1 MNVLFLTDNFPPEVN
16 APATRTYEHCKRW
29 VERGAEVTVLTCA
42 PNFPQGK
49 VYPGYK
55 NRLWSRECIDGV
67 EVIRLWTFITP
78 NEGFLLRILDY
89 LSFSCH
95 AFCAG
100 LFRKCDIIVATSPQF
115 FTTLAGFS
123 LSICKRRPWIF
134 ELRDLWPD
142 TVTAVGAMKEGW
154 LIRLFEKIEML
165 LYKHATRVV
174 PVTEAFKR
182 KLIGRGV
189 DESKIHVI
197 SNGVDR
203 SKFFPRDKD
212 AELLAKY
219 HLEGKFVF
227 GYIGTHGMCHGLDFI
242 VNSLDGLEDDEIQ
255 FIFVGAGACKKD
267 IVARADELRLNNI
280 TFLEPVLKED
290 VPRYISIIDA
300 SLVPLKKAGV
310 FETVVPTKIFE
321 SAAMAKPILL
331 GVNGQAR
338 EIIERFDCGIFYEP
352 ECRDEFL
359 SVAITLA
366 RDKKLHDR
374 LRSGCQNLAQHF
386 DRCRLADEMLKVME
400 DVI

>member
-55 NRLWSRECIDGV
+55 NCLRHRECMDGV

-100 LFRKCDIIVATSPQF
+100 LFRRCDIIVATSPQF
-115 FTTLAGFS
+115 FTTFAGFS
-123 LSICKRRPWIF
+123 LSICKQRPWVF

-154 LIRLFEKIEML
+154 FIRLFENIEL
-165 LYKHATRVV
+165 SLYKHATRVV

-182 KLIGRGV
+182 RLVGRGV

-227 GYIGTHGMCHGLDFI
+227 GYLGTHGMCHGLDFI
-242 VNSLDGLEDDEIQ
+242 VTSLDGLEGYEIH
-255 FIFVGAGACKKD
+255 FLFVGAGASKKD
-267 IVARADELRLNNI
+267 IVAKANRLRLNNV
-280 TFLEPVLKED
+280 TFLDPVPKED

-300 SLVPLKKAGV
+300 ALVPLKKAAV
-310 FETVVPTKIFE
+310 FETVMPTKIFE
-321 SAAMAKPILL
+321 SAAMDKPILL

-338 EIIERFDCGIFYEP
+338 EIIKRFDCGIFYEP

-359 SVAITLA
+359 SAAIKLA
-366 RDKKLHDR
+366 RDKKLHGR
-374 LRSGCQNLAQHF
+374 LRVGCQNLAQRF

-400 DVI
+400 GVI

>member
-55 NRLWSRECIDGV
+55 NYLWHRECMDGV

-100 LFRKCDIIVATSPQF
+100 LFRRCDIIVATSPQF
-115 FTTLAGFS
+115 FTTFAGFS

-142 TVTAVGAMKEGW
+142 TVTAVGAMQEGW
-154 LIRLFEKIEML
+154 FIRLFENIEL
-165 LYKHATRVV
+165 FLYKHATRVV

-182 KLIGRGV
+182 RLAGRGV

-242 VNSLDGLEDDEIQ
+242 VTSLDGLEGYEIHFL
-255 FIFVGAGACKKD
+255 FIGTGASKKD
-267 IVARADELRLNNI
+267 IVAKANRLRLNNV
-280 TFLEPVLKED
+280 TFLDPVPKED

-300 SLVPLKKAGV
+300 SLVPLKKAAV
-310 FETVVPTKIFE
+310 FETVMPTKIFE
-321 SAAMAKPILL
+321 SAAMDKPILL

-338 EIIERFDCGIFYEP
+338 EIIKRFDCGIFYEP

-359 SVAITLA
+359 SAAMMLA
-366 RDKKLHDR
+366 RDKKLHGR
-374 LRSGCQNLAQHF
+374 LRVGCQNLAQRF